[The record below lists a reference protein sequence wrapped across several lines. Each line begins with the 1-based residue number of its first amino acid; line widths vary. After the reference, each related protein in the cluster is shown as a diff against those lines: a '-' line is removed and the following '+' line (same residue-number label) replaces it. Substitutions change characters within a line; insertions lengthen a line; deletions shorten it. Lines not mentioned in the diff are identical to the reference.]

1 MSLQAGSRVHGR
13 SVGAYTSTCD
23 SGQIVTIT
31 ASGPPRCP
39 LLIDVR
45 TAEEW
50 SEGDNIG
57 CASWVQSDADD
68 LVEQVMALAA
78 ADTSQPIVTFDV
90 MGDDGLRTYAAEVVR
105 DLLLAAGFSAVI
117 SGGGIGVEEDVAAL
131 EAMCDLCTEM
141 CPADVTVSGFVVNV
155 SDLLAI
161 LEGLR
166 HAGQLR
172 PPRGHRGHQHRRHR

>member
-1 MSLQAGSRVHGR
+1 MHGR

-90 MGDDGLRTYAAEVVR
+90 MGDDWLRTYAAEVVR
-105 DLLLAAGFSAVI
+105 DLLLAAGFSAVT
-117 SGGGIGVEEDVAAL
+117 SGGGIRVEEDVAAL
-131 EAMCDLCTEM
+131 EAMCDLTARKC
-141 CPADVTVSGFVVNV
+141 A
-155 SDLLAI
+155 
-161 LEGLR
+161 
-166 HAGQLR
+166 R
-172 PPRGHRGHQHRRHR
+172 PT